1 MELQNLYYAN
11 SIRNLIMKICAY
23 LPQIP
28 NFGFD
33 AQSVPIIL
41 EHSNF
46 YPSVFTPIHILF
58 KVLRKFLKKKTF
70 FRYALTYTLLQKTQ
84 TNSAAVKRSF
94 SMLSKL
100 LRKNRNFDFRSVKKH
115 KLMYFNK

>member
-1 MELQNLYYAN
+1 
-11 SIRNLIMKICAY
+11 MKVCAY

-28 NFGFD
+28 NFEFD
-33 AQSVPIIL
+33 ARSVPMIL

-70 FRYALTYTLLQKTQ
+70 FRYTLVDISKNGPIMHKTVALREESKIFRGNQLTQ
-84 TNSAAVKRSF
+84 
-94 SMLSKL
+94 
-100 LRKNRNFDFRSVKKH
+100 DD
-115 KLMYFNK
+115 